1 MMTRVLLTFL
11 VGLVVLLGTLVS
23 GVDSV
28 LGKNWNLTKQKDNTT
43 RPPKT
48 YPA

>member
-23 GVDSV
+23 SV
-28 LGKNWNLTKQKDNTT
+28 EPVLAKNWNLGGEV
-43 RPPKT
+43 PEVM
-48 YPA
+48 